1 MTGKQTWTLA
11 LAALL
16 ACAPL
21 SACGAKESP
30 LPDAATY
37 DTGDDSGWETVEGG
51 EVLMENDRVSF
62 RFDAATTHFTVT
74 DKASG
79 RVYASAPEEGDTVSD
94 EALARLR
101 SEVSLVYYNSDSS
114 RLYMTSAADSVDN
127 ENFVVRRQ
135 GNALRV
141 TYTMGSENALL
152 LAPQVFTKAFFEDTI
167 CGSGALS
174 SSQVRRIERYYDLYT
189 PEDPT
194 EEYAAMR
201 EIYPALDTQALYI
214 LKDTVDKLKRIE
226 IDGYMQAC
234 GYTQEDYQ
242 KTLSSLGI
250 EAAQTDEAGFVVPVE
265 YALTADGFTA
275 RILMDKVTEQS
286 DRFTLQQIDLLEFFG
301 SAGQEESGYFL
312 VPDGVGALIQ
322 FNGEAGSYSQRIY
335 GEEPSKKSATKT
347 QLTQQALLPV
357 FGISYGQSG
366 ILAMVENAAQAASIN
381 ANTLTAANP
390 LNNAFCSLTVREMDV
405 TDIGTDR
412 NIPVFN
418 LYSKN
423 LLRESP
429 QVRYAFLN
437 GDAAGYAGMAAYT
450 RSAMLEDGRLTG
462 QTTDSGLFLDYAG
475 LAAEDASFL
484 GVPYT
489 KKLTLSTLE
498 AIRQDMER
506 LASEG
511 ITGVDLRLRGYS
523 GEGIT
528 HGVNNAFSIDRRVGD
543 ADGLRTLANALSGG
557 RLYLEADF
565 QLVYTD
571 TWFDGYSLRADTAQ
585 NLSRGLTALKQY
597 DPVDRAFLNDRFTR
611 YLVSPLLYGG
621 LSASFRQSLDAALPD
636 PSVGLSYAS
645 AASLV
650 PGDYSRKRNIDRTG
664 AAAYITDA
672 LRDAA
677 KQRPLLSENGN
688 AFTLAYLSR
697 LAGMPL
703 SSSGFDVLSETVP
716 FYPMVVHGSLP
727 YTGGPLNLAADADTA
742 FLRSVEYG
750 AGLSFSLITG
760 SDRMLSGTAY
770 ATGFYSMNS
779 AEQLDEVIRR
789 YRELDDVYQA
799 TKQAAFIAHERLS
812 DEVTLSGF
820 SNGVQVLVNYGDTTA
835 QIDGAAIPARGFL
848 LRQNPKG
855 GAS

>member
-250 EAAQTDEAGFVVPVE
+250 EATQTDEAGFVVPVE

-301 SAGQEESGYFL
+301 SAGQ
-312 VPDGVGALIQ
+312 
-322 FNGEAGSYSQRIY
+322 
-335 GEEPSKKSATKT
+335 
-347 QLTQQALLPV
+347 
-357 FGISYGQSG
+357 
-366 ILAMVENAAQAASIN
+366 
-381 ANTLTAANP
+381 
-390 LNNAFCSLTVREMDV
+390 
-405 TDIGTDR
+405 
-412 NIPVFN
+412 
-418 LYSKN
+418 
-423 LLRESP
+423 
-429 QVRYAFLN
+429 
-437 GDAAGYAGMAAYT
+437 
-450 RSAMLEDGRLTG
+450 
-462 QTTDSGLFLDYAG
+462 
-475 LAAEDASFL
+475 
-484 GVPYT
+484 
-489 KKLTLSTLE
+489 
-498 AIRQDMER
+498 
-506 LASEG
+506 
-511 ITGVDLRLRGYS
+511 
-523 GEGIT
+523 
-528 HGVNNAFSIDRRVGD
+528 
-543 ADGLRTLANALSGG
+543 
-557 RLYLEADF
+557 
-565 QLVYTD
+565 
-571 TWFDGYSLRADTAQ
+571 
-585 NLSRGLTALKQY
+585 
-597 DPVDRAFLNDRFTR
+597 
-611 YLVSPLLYGG
+611 
-621 LSASFRQSLDAALPD
+621 
-636 PSVGLSYAS
+636 
-645 AASLV
+645 
-650 PGDYSRKRNIDRTG
+650 
-664 AAAYITDA
+664 
-672 LRDAA
+672 
-677 KQRPLLSENGN
+677 
-688 AFTLAYLSR
+688 
-697 LAGMPL
+697 
-703 SSSGFDVLSETVP
+703 
-716 FYPMVVHGSLP
+716 
-727 YTGGPLNLAADADTA
+727 
-742 FLRSVEYG
+742 
-750 AGLSFSLITG
+750 
-760 SDRMLSGTAY
+760 
-770 ATGFYSMNS
+770 
-779 AEQLDEVIRR
+779 
-789 YRELDDVYQA
+789 
-799 TKQAAFIAHERLS
+799 
-812 DEVTLSGF
+812 
-820 SNGVQVLVNYGDTTA
+820 
-835 QIDGAAIPARGFL
+835 
-848 LRQNPKG
+848 
-855 GAS
+855 